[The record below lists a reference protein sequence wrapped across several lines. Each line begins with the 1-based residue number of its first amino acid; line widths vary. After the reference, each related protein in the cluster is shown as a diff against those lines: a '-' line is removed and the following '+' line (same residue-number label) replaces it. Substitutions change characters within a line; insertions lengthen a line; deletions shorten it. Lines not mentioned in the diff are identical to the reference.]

1 MSSSDLIYCDL
12 KMPETIKHSQLST
25 LPDNYRF
32 ITTQSIMK
40 PTKQLLITLISL
52 GLLLTSGTS
61 LSGTWPTVFGSNP
74 TPSLAPM
81 LEKVLPGVVNIATSG
96 TVAINQ
102 NPLYNDPFFRH
113 FFGGIPQQKR
123 RTQSIGSGVIVDAEE
138 GYIIT
143 NNHVIANADTI
154 YVTLNDKRRMKA
166 KLIGTDP
173 ETDLA
178 ILKVKPHNLTA
189 IPFANSAKLSVGDYV
204 VAVGNPFGLGQT
216 ATSGIISAL
225 GRTGLGIE
233 GYENFIQT
241 DASINPGNSGGAL
254 INLNGELIGV
264 NTAIVGPSGG
274 NIGIGFAIPANMA
287 KQVMQQ
293 LIRHG
298 SVKRGLLG
306 VQAQDITPE
315 LAEALELDS
324 MQGAIIAAVTEGGS
338 AQKAGL
344 KPGDVV
350 IRIDGKSVISSA
362 KLRNT
367 IGLKRVGEY
376 VDLDLIR
383 DGQEKHLKIR
393 IQDPATV
400 TGLVQD
406 IPLLRGAEF
415 SEIPRNHP
423 LYGRINGVMIASL
436 QRGSKIWQSGLEP
449 GDVIVSVNRKTVS
462 SVAQLLKIAR
472 KAQDELLLRIQRGS
486 QALYVV
492 LR

>member
-1 MSSSDLIYCDL
+1 
-12 KMPETIKHSQLST
+12 
-25 LPDNYRF
+25 
-32 ITTQSIMK
+32 
-40 PTKQLLITLISL
+40 
-52 GLLLTSGTS
+52 
-61 LSGTWPTVFGSNP
+61 
-74 TPSLAPM
+74 M

-96 TVAINQ
+96 TVAVNQ

-113 FFGGIPQQKR
+113 FFGTIPQQKR
-123 RTQSIGSGVIVDAEE
+123 RTQSIGSGVIVDADK

-154 YVTLNDKRRMKA
+154 YVTLNDKRRLKA

-173 ETDLA
+173 ETDVA
-178 ILKVKPHNLTA
+178 VLKVKPDDLTA
-189 IPFANSAKLSVGDYV
+189 IPLANSANLKVGDFV

-254 INLNGELIGV
+254 INLNGEIIGV

-274 NIGIGFAIPANMA
+274 NIGIGFAIPANMV

-293 LIRHG
+293 LIKHG
-298 SVKRGLLG
+298 SIKRGLLG

-315 LAEALELDS
+315 LAEALGLGSIEGTLIS
-324 MQGAIIAAVTEGGS
+324 AVTEGG
-338 AQKAGL
+338 AAKQAGI
-344 KPGDVV
+344 KPGDV
-350 IRIDGKSVISSA
+350 ITHIDGNPVISSA

-367 IGLKRVGEY
+367 IGLKRAGEH
-376 VDLDLIR
+376 VDIDLIR
-383 DGQEKHLKIR
+383 DGREKHFKIR
-393 IQDPATV
+393 IQETEMIN
-400 TGLVQD
+400 GRVQD
-406 IPLLRGAEF
+406 IPLLKGAEF

-423 LYGRINGVMIASL
+423 LYRRVDGVMIASIE
-436 QRGSKIWQSGLEP
+436 RGSKIWRSGLEP
-449 GDVIVSVNRKTVS
+449 GDIIISANRKPVS
-462 SVAQLLKIAR
+462 SVSHLLTIAR
-472 KAQDELLLRIQRGS
+472 KTRGELLLRVQRGNR
-486 QALYVV
+486 ALYVV

>member
-1 MSSSDLIYCDL
+1 MKSNRQSFISFLLLSLMLFSSHVQSGIWPTLPGSSS
-12 KMPETIKHSQLST
+12 
-25 LPDNYRF
+25 
-32 ITTQSIMK
+32 
-40 PTKQLLITLISL
+40 
-52 GLLLTSGTS
+52 
-61 LSGTWPTVFGSNP
+61 

-96 TVAINQ
+96 TVAVNQ

-113 FFGGIPQQKR
+113 FFGTIPQQKR
-123 RTQSIGSGVIVDAEE
+123 RTQSIGSGVIVDADK

-154 YVTLNDKRRMKA
+154 YVTLNDKRRLKA

-173 ETDLA
+173 ETDVA
-178 ILKVKPHNLTA
+178 VLKVKPDDLTA
-189 IPFANSAKLSVGDYV
+189 IPLANSANLKVGDFV

-254 INLNGELIGV
+254 INLNGEIIGV

-274 NIGIGFAIPANMA
+274 NIGIGFAIPANMV

-293 LIRHG
+293 LIKHG
-298 SVKRGLLG
+298 SIKRGLLG

-315 LAEALELDS
+315 LAEALGLGSIEGTLIS
-324 MQGAIIAAVTEGGS
+324 AVTEGG
-338 AQKAGL
+338 AAKQAGI
-344 KPGDVV
+344 KPGDV
-350 IRIDGKSVISSA
+350 ITHIDGNPVISSA

-367 IGLKRVGEY
+367 IGLKRAGEH
-376 VDLDLIR
+376 VDIDLIR
-383 DGQEKHLKIR
+383 DGREKHFKIR
-393 IQDPATV
+393 IQETEMIN
-400 TGLVQD
+400 GRVQD
-406 IPLLRGAEF
+406 IPLLKGAEF

-423 LYGRINGVMIASL
+423 LYRRVDGVMIASIE
-436 QRGSKIWQSGLEP
+436 RGSKIWRSGLEP
-449 GDVIVSVNRKTVS
+449 GDIIISANRKPVS
-462 SVAQLLKIAR
+462 SVSHLLTIAR
-472 KAQDELLLRIQRGS
+472 KTRGELLLRVQRGNR
-486 QALYVV
+486 ALYVV